1 MRKPIPQH
9 PRARL
14 EDLPSRELI
23 ARGAALLSAQN
34 YKDAIDVYKL
44 LLKRAPRAEVD

>member
-1 MRKPIPQH
+1 
-9 PRARL
+9 
-14 EDLPSRELI
+14 LPTRELI
-23 ARGAALLSAQN
+23 TRGATLLSAQN